1 MTADTTRVFP
11 WRRAGWI
18 CTTCLAL
25 TVAALLVSLSAG
37 CRSSSLE
44 ECSCGGRTL
53 RIATST
59 SVDNT
64 GLLAQLLGPFQKRT
78 GLTVQVLAV
87 GSGQALALARNGD
100 VDLVL
105 THDPDAER
113 EFVRQGFGIFPVE
126 IMHNDF
132 VVVGPQSDPASIR
145 NASSPAEAFQRIAGN
160 QTAFVSRGDRS
171 GTHLKELGIWE
182 QADIQPSGSWYMEAG
197 QGQRLTLEMA
207 SQKQGYALVDRA
219 TWDFSKGALDLT
231 LLYESPQ
238 ALHNSYTAIAVS
250 PLKNPEANIQDAMA
264 CIGWLVSKDGQR
276 IIGDYQVDSRSLF
289 VPEVRF
295 QP

>member
-1 MTADTTRVFP
+1 
-11 WRRAGWI
+11 
-18 CTTCLAL
+18 
-25 TVAALLVSLSAG
+25 
-37 CRSSSLE
+37 
-44 ECSCGGRTL
+44 
-53 RIATST
+53 
-59 SVDNT
+59 VDNT
-64 GLLAQLLGPFQKRT
+64 GLLAQILEPFERRT
-78 GLTVQVLAV
+78 GLTTQVLAV

-113 EFVRQGFGIFPVE
+113 EFVRQGFGVFPVE

-132 VVVGPQSDPASIR
+132 VVVGPTSDPASVR
-145 NASSPAEAFQRIAGN
+145 NASSPAKAFQRIAGSK
-160 QTAFVSRGDRS
+160 TAFVSRGDRS

-182 QADIQPSGSWYMEAG
+182 QAGIQPSGAWYLEAG

-207 SQKQGYALVDRA
+207 SQKQGYVLVDRA
-219 TWDFSKGALDLT
+219 TWDFSQGALELE
-231 LLYESPQ
+231 LLYENPE

-250 PLKNPEANIQDAMA
+250 PLKNPAANIQDAMA
-264 CIGWLVSKDGQR
+264 LMGWMVSQEGQK
-276 IIGDYQVDSRSLF
+276 IIGDYRVDSRSLF